1 MDELG
6 HLKQHP
12 GLTPP
17 AFSAKV
23 VEYSEDWLRLD
34 KTFFYPM
41 GGGQPADHGVISG
54 DGFSCNIYDVKG
66 REGVLHHFEIV
77 AGEVTLGDVD
87 CSIDAARRNA
97 LCKMHSAQHLF
108 SAIAHDTWGAITVGN
123 QIGVDRTRIDLKF
136 EDRDAF
142 DSVHLQDL
150 VNDAINSDLSIAMEF
165 RERKELIDDPKVR
178 VNLAR
183 IPANIDV
190 LRTISIDD
198 LDVCPCAGTHV
209 ASTGQIPNVAVSKV
223 KSKGAGKLRV
233 EYLFNK
239 QD

>member
-6 HLKQHP
+6 HLNQHP

-23 VEYSEDWLRLD
+23 VEYSEEWLRLD
-34 KTFFYPM
+34 RTFFYPM
-41 GGGQPADHGVISG
+41 GGGQPADHGIVSG
-54 DGFSCNIYDVKG
+54 DGFSCQIHDVRG

-77 AGEVTLGDVD
+77 EGDVALSDVD
-87 CSIDAARRNA
+87 CSIDSERRNS

-123 QIGVDRTRIDLKF
+123 QIGVDRTRIDLQF

-142 DSVHLQDL
+142 DSIHLQDL
-150 VNDAINSDLSIAMEF
+150 VNDAISSNLPIGMEF
-165 RERKELIDDPKVR
+165 RDRKELIADPRVR
-178 VNLAR
+178 VNLDR
-183 IPANIDV
+183 MPANIDV
-190 LRTISIDD
+190 LRTISIGE

-209 ASTGQIPNVAVSKV
+209 SSTGQIPNVAVSKV

-233 EYLFNK
+233 EYLFN
-239 QD
+239 